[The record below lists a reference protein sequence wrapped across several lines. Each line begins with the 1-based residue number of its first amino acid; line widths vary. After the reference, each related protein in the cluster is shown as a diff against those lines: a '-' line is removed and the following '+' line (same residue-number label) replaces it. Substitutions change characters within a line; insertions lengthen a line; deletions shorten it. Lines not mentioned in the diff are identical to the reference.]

1 MKLSVTKDITK
12 ENRTKYFAKESRKWF
27 FDIKTFAKLSIAS
40 KTIGFLYY
48 IKECLEDLIKLNKNK
63 KNKKQN
69 KILTNEEKTDL
80 ALECFNKKIPL
91 KLSGKEKLNEI
102 HVNKLKEIFND
113 KNNNAPEI
121 KFLFEKI
128 KKAEGKRINK

>member
-1 MKLSVTKDITK
+1 
-12 ENRTKYFAKESRKWF
+12 
-27 FDIKTFAKLSIAS
+27 
-40 KTIGFLYY
+40 
-48 IKECLEDLIKLNKNK
+48 LIKLNKNK

-113 KNNNAPEI
+113 KNNTDPEI
-121 KFLFEKI
+121 KLLIEKI
-128 KKAEGKRINK
+128 KKAEGKRISNK